1 MASTLDTPKEE
12 LILQSQQKMEQFLLL
27 PQWNM
32 REKVALS
39 CRILFD
45 AGHDSGLAGQI
56 TARADRP
63 GTYYT
68 QQLGLGFDEITASNL
83 LLVDEDLNRIEG
95 AGMPNPANR
104 FHTWVY
110 RRYPEINCI
119 IHTHPFHTATL
130 SMLEKPLVI
139 SHMDTTPLFDDC
151 AFLGKWP
158 GIPVGNSEGQII
170 SEALASKRCLFLAH
184 HGLLVTGRTVEEAL
198 MLAHLFER
206 AAHMQ
211 LVAMAAGNIQPIDES
226 LAKEA
231 HDWTSTPKRHQA
243 FFAYYARRTLRTQ
256 SDCLQ

>member
-1 MASTLDTPKEE
+1 MATTLDTPKDE
-12 LILQSQQKMEQFLLL
+12 LILQSHKKMEQFLSV
-27 PQWNM
+27 PQWSTP
-32 REKVALS
+32 EKLALA

-56 TARADRP
+56 TARTDQP

-68 QQLGLGFDEITASNL
+68 QQLGLGFDEITALNL
-83 LLVDEDLNRIEG
+83 LVVDEDLTLLRG

-110 RRYPEINCI
+110 RHNPDINCI
-119 IHTHPFHTATL
+119 IHTHPFHVATL

-139 SHMDTTPLFDDC
+139 SHMDTTPLFNDC
-151 AFLGKWP
+151 AFLAQWP
-158 GIPVGNSEGQII
+158 GIPVGNSEGQMI
-170 SEALASKRCLFLAH
+170 SAALGNKRCLMLAH

-206 AAHMQ
+206 AARMQ
-211 LVAMAAGNIQPIDES
+211 LTAMAAGNIQPIDDA
-226 LAKEA
+226 LAREA
-231 HDWTSTPKRHQA
+231 HDWTSTSKRHQA
-243 FFAYYARRTLRTQ
+243 FFAYYARRALRNH